1 MRISALKKD
10 VLLVRVIKVV
20 AMATKRVVPRMDL
33 LPSSLCVQGDGGFF
47 IKFLILNWRKTC

>member
-47 IKFLILNWRKTC
+47 Y